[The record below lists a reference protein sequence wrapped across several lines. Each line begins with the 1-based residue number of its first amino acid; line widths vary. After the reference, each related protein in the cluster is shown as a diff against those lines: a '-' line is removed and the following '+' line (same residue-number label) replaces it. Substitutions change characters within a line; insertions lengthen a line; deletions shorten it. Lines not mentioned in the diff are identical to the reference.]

1 MATRMAT
8 RATQTRRLSRRLLTA
23 MIAAA
28 LLLTGVV
35 WARAQAPIAPVQQHA
50 VAVVGAGHLLQQVFG
65 PMPAVAGTPFLGL
78 AVLSGAALFSDTDFV
93 RNSDSPFVRGFH
105 DNALL
110 AEARRYATLPL
121 FLSLIALALLTYM
134 ANSGKIRGAV
144 GKMLRAAE
152 DSSVLVTYALLA
164 LVTLFG
170 AARAAPAPKVA
181 LMGLWSVPTDIL
193 VTVGLAMAL
202 GVMMTV
208 RFAFDVLIWLSPFP
222 FIDFTFETLKKL
234 LSLTFLAL
242 YFLSPVAASSVGLLV
257 LLPALFLYGWALRIF
272 SFAFRIVLRP
282 LFVRLFPESRPAIV
296 DEHLRA
302 RFAPSQK
309 DREQITVAVPA
320 SALAVRGVRRRA
332 PGAVLRTPE
341 GVFFVTTSWFRRR
354 RVGLHGSLVLGRA
367 LLWLELRATHPDG
380 RVERIA
386 LPRTYAQ
393 DFETL
398 RSLLGAEDGGSLGA
412 VRIFGEMAGA
422 ASGS

>member
-1 MATRMAT
+1 MNHLELRGFVPAIVPRV
-8 RATQTRRLSRRLLTA
+8 LTA
-23 MIAAA
+23 WIVFGA
-28 LLLTGVV
+28 LGSATVE
-35 WARAQAPIAPVQQHA
+35 AQVPIAPVQQHA

-78 AVLSGAALFSDTDFV
+78 AVLSGAALLSDTDFV
-93 RNSDSPFVRGFH
+93 RDSDSPFVRGFH

-110 AEARRYATLPL
+110 AEARRYASLPL

-164 LVTLFG
+164 LVTLLG
-170 AARAAPAPKVA
+170 ATHAAPATKVA
-181 LMGLWSVPTDIL
+181 LMGIWNVPSDIL
-193 VTVGLAMAL
+193 VSVGLAMAL

-222 FIDFTFETLKKL
+222 FIDFTFETLKKV
-234 LSLTFLAL
+234 LSLTFLGL

-282 LFVRLFPESRPAIV
+282 LFVRLFPENRPGIV

-302 RFAPSQK
+302 RFAS
-309 DREQITVAVPA
+309 DGITVAVPG
-320 SALAVRGVRRRA
+320 SALAVRGVRRRS
-332 PGAVLRTPE
+332 PGAVLRTAE

-354 RVGLHGSLVLGRA
+354 RVGLHGRLVLGRA

-393 DFETL
+393 DFEAL

-412 VRIFGEMAGA
+412 VKIFGEMAGA
-422 ASGS
+422 AAASGG

>member
-1 MATRMAT
+1 MATTVST
-8 RATQTRRLSRRLLTA
+8 RAQRFSPRFLPALLA
-23 MIAAA
+23 VA
-28 LLLTGVV
+28 LLLMGVA
-35 WARAQAPIAPVQQHA
+35 WAQAPLVPVQQHA

-78 AVLSGAALFSDTDFV
+78 AVLSGAALLSDTDFV
-93 RNSDSPFVRGFH
+93 RDSGSPFVRGFR

-110 AEARRYATLPL
+110 AEARRYASPSL

-170 AARAAPAPKVA
+170 AAKAAPAPKVA
-181 LMGLWSVPTDIL
+181 LMGLWNVPTDIL

-222 FIDFTFETLKKL
+222 FIDFTFETLKKV
-234 LSLTFLAL
+234 LSLTFLGL

-282 LFVRLFPESRPAIV
+282 LFVRLFPETRPLIL
-296 DEHLRA
+296 DKHLHA
-302 RFAPSQK
+302 RFAS
-309 DREQITVAVPA
+309 DGTTVAVPA

-341 GVFFVTTSWFRRR
+341 GVFFVTTSRFRRR
-354 RVGLHGSLVLGRA
+354 RVGLHGRLVLSRA

-393 DFETL
+393 DFEAL

-412 VRIFGEMAGA
+412 VKIFGEMAKAGAAA